1 MTTLA
6 DPPPIASAASFAG
19 DDLSVLAER
28 AYSRTSGAEAIH
40 GNAVR
45 LLIDAQ
51 ENFPAWLDAIR
62 SAQRSILFE
71 MYIVDD
77 DDTGRAFVEA
87 LAERARAGVAV
98 KVLVDWLGGRRG
110 MRAWRALEGSGAELR
125 VFNAP
130 GFSSPLAWLTR
141 DHRKTITVD
150 DRIGFVSGLCVS
162 KSWEGDASKRLEPWR
177 DTGIAVEGPAVAAL
191 QRAFALVW
199 DVAGESL
206 DPRFLADAERIPRAG
221 DVTLRVVAGMPNGPG
236 TYRLDLTIA
245 AVARNYLWLTDAY
258 FVGTSAYV
266 GALAAAARDGVD
278 VRLLVPGA
286 SDIPMISPV
295 SRAAYRPLLDAG
307 VRVFEWNGT
316 MMHAKCAVADGVWS
330 RVGSTNLNLASW
342 MGNYELDVAI
352 EDRAFAQRMTEQYT
366 EDLTRATEIVLT
378 RRNRVR
384 RTERTKHYE
393 HARRSSAGSAGRAA
407 AGAVSVGSALSA
419 ALTNRRPLGPAESG
433 LITKMGVLALLVG
446 VIAAIWPWVIAWPL
460 GVLLAWIGLAWLAK
474 ATTLRKKEKEPV
486 AIPRPG
492 QVGGGAE

>member
-1 MTTLA
+1 
-6 DPPPIASAASFAG
+6 
-19 DDLSVLAER
+19 
-28 AYSRTSGAEAIH
+28 
-40 GNAVR
+40 
-45 LLIDAQ
+45 
-51 ENFPAWLDAIR
+51 
-62 SAQRSILFE
+62 
-71 MYIVDD
+71 
-77 DDTGRAFVEA
+77 
-87 LAERARAGVAV
+87 
-98 KVLVDWLGGRRG
+98 
-110 MRAWRALEGSGAELR
+110 
-125 VFNAP
+125 
-130 GFSSPLAWLTR
+130 
-141 DHRKTITVD
+141 
-150 DRIGFVSGLCVS
+150 
-162 KSWEGDASKRLEPWR
+162 
-177 DTGIAVEGPAVAAL
+177 
-191 QRAFALVW
+191 
-199 DVAGESL
+199 
-206 DPRFLADAERIPRAG
+206 
-221 DVTLRVVAGMPNGPG
+221 
-236 TYRLDLTIA
+236 
-245 AVARNYLWLTDAY
+245 
-258 FVGTSAYV
+258 
-266 GALAAAARDGVD
+266 
-278 VRLLVPGA
+278 
-286 SDIPMISPV
+286 MISPV
-295 SRAAYRPLLDAG
+295 SRAASRPLLDAG